1 MVGDSAGIFMMSWGG
16 KLPALLLPEA
26 AAAGSEG
33 WAEGSAAFAAADGW
47 LEAAAQSKFP
57 RTAVMG

>member
-1 MVGDSAGIFMMSWGG
+1 MMSWGG